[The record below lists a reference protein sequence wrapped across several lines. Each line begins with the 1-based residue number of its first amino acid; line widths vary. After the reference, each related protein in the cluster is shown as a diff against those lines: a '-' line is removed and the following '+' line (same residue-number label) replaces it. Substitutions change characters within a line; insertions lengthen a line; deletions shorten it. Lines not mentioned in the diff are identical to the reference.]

1 MKHTEA
7 IFQLA
12 IKLHLDL
19 ATLNHNTDR
28 IKMSGFAKQI

>member
-19 ATLNHNTDR
+19 ATLNHKIDR
-28 IKMSGFAKQI
+28 IRMLGFAEQT